1 MLIAMENKYFS
12 ELHLHPSNSFGCQHF
27 RSGRTIGTARTAR
40 TTRTDV
46 SASNLV
52 TSSSAAQPPTWPT
65 RATKPTAV
73 CQIER
78 KSLGI
83 QLRWHQSVSLQFEVY
98 RVWQAW
104 GLVQFASVRFGWVWL
119 GLVGGPPQ
127 KSWNEKFL
135 VRREVKTKNFYCTQR
150 KELYATSETRDFSVG
165 RYVSTQIYCGT

>member
-12 ELHLHPSNSFGCQHF
+12 ELHSHPSNSFGCQHF

-52 TSSSAAQPPTWPT
+52 TSSSAAQPPGQPGQPNPLLSVKLS
-65 RATKPTAV
+65 AKALASSSGD
-73 CQIER
+73 I
-78 KSLGI
+78 S
-83 QLRWHQSVSLQFEVY
+83 SVSLQFEVY